1 MQQPIQTL
9 SRKNYEEIFAL
20 SQFAFQYKL
29 SPEEM
34 EKKKAEADRH
44 TIWGWMEEDKI
55 AAKLHLIP
63 LSCYINGKEF
73 PMGGISSVATWPE
86 HRRKGMVKHLLH
98 HALTEMKRN
107 GQIISYLHPFSFAFY
122 RRFGWEH
129 AFTEQHF
136 SIPIEKLKK
145 RWETSGYVRRIKPD
159 ISLLH
164 ELYSKYAIKWN
175 GMLVRDEKWW
185 EQRVLKDD
193 VHIAVAYEENAQAAG
208 YIMYEVKENTVK
220 VKELVH
226 NSLNAQKLLLHFIG
240 NHDSMAEKVTMIV
253 PEDDHLPLLI
263 DEPRFEQKVAPYFMA
278 RIVDVAAFLK
288 TYPFTGEGEITLTV
302 EDSFFPENTGTFEI
316 KCVNGKTSVTRV
328 EDQNLAQSANCSI
341 QMLTGMLL
349 GFKRPSDYFKAGL
362 LTAADCE
369 IEILERL
376 IPAKQTFL
384 TDFF

>member
-1 MQQPIQTL
+1 MQTL

-63 LSCYINGKEF
+63 LSCYINGKEL

-86 HRRKGMVKHLLH
+86 YRRKGMVKHLLH
-98 HALTEMKRN
+98 HALTEMKQN
-107 GQIISYLHPFSFAFY
+107 GQMISYLHPFSFAFY
-122 RRFGWEH
+122 RKFGWEH
-129 AFTEQHF
+129 AFTEQHYT
-136 SIPIEKLKK
+136 IPIEKLKK
-145 RWETSGYVRRIKPD
+145 KWETSGYVRRIEPD
-159 ISLLH
+159 ISLLN

-185 EQRVLKDD
+185 EQRVLKGD
-193 VHIAVAYEENAQAAG
+193 VHIAVAYEENAQATG

-226 NSLNAQKLLLHFIG
+226 NSLNAHKLLLHFIG
-240 NHDSMAEKVTMIV
+240 NHDSMAEKVTMV
-253 PEDDHLPLLI
+253 VSEGDQLPLLL
-263 DEPRFEQKVAPYFMA
+263 DEPRFEQKVEPYFMA

-288 TYPFTGEGEITLTV
+288 AYPFTGEGAITITV
-302 EDSFFPENTGTFEI
+302 EDGFFPENTGTYHVELAD
-316 KCVNGKTSVTRV
+316 GTTHVTIR
-328 EDQNLAQSANCSI
+328 EKQKSEQPAICSI
-341 QMLTGMLL
+341 QVLTGMLL
-349 GFKRPSDYFKAGL
+349 GYRRPSDYFKAGL
-362 LTAADCE
+362 LTANESE
-369 IEILERL
+369 IEILDQL
-376 IPAKQTFL
+376 IPEEQTFL

>member
-44 TIWGWMEEDKI
+44 TIWGWMDEDKI

-86 HRRKGMVKHLLH
+86 YRRKGMVKHLLH

-129 AFTEQHF
+129 AFTEQHY

-145 RWETSGYVRRIKPD
+145 KWETSGYVRRIKPD

-164 ELYSKYAIKWN
+164 ELYSKYAIQWN
-175 GMLVRDEKWW
+175 GMLARDEKWW

-193 VHIAVAYEENAQAAG
+193 VHIAVAYEENGLASG

-253 PEDDHLPLLI
+253 PEDNHLPLLL
-263 DEPRFEQKVAPYFMA
+263 DEPRFEQKTAPYFMA

-288 TYPFTGEGEITLTV
+288 TYPFTGEGEITITV
-302 EDSFFPENTGTFEI
+302 DDSFFPENTGTYH
-316 KCVNGKTSVTRV
+316 VTIGER
-328 EDQNLAQSANCSI
+328 QNQVSFGDKQDSANGFHCTI
-341 QMLTGMLL
+341 QILTAMLL
-349 GFKRPSDYFKAGL
+349 GFKRPYEYYSVEL
-362 LTAADCE
+362 LKGEEAEVAT
-369 IEILERL
+369 LENL
-376 IPAKQTFL
+376 IPLKKTFL